1 MKKTIWQKIDRRI
14 GRIKLFRNS
23 AQIVKNTVTTDITT
37 GATSVS
43 TVTLDIPCTEPE
55 KVSAHLIDNA
65 LVYAGDLSLT
75 LDYLGLKKLA
85 QSNELAWSENTGILD
100 PGRDEIQFAGVT
112 YAVRSVIPQDWQNN
126 QPGQYLV
133 ILKGVAPEATEEDDA
148 PLENT
153 TQTGDTT
160 EPEAGTDEIQT
171 E

>member
-14 GRIKLFRNS
+14 GRLKLFRNS
-23 AQIVKNTVTTDITT
+23 AQIVKNTVTTDIIT
-37 GATSVS
+37 GATSVTNVS
-43 TVTLDIPCTEPE
+43 MDIPCPEPE

-85 QSNELAWSENTGILD
+85 QSNELAWSENTGILE

-112 YAVRSVIPQDWQNN
+112 YAIRSVIPQDWQNN

-133 ILKGVAPEATEEDDA
+133 ILKGVAPEGTKDDETLA
-148 PLENT
+148 
-153 TQTGDTT
+153 D
-160 EPEAGTDEIQT
+160 GT
-171 E
+171 

>member
-14 GRIKLFRNS
+14 GRLKLFRNS
-23 AQIVKNTVTTDITT
+23 AQIVKNTVTTDVTT

-43 TVTLDIPCTEPE
+43 TVALDIPCTEPE
-55 KVSAHLIDNA
+55 KVSAHLIDNT
-65 LVYAGDLSLT
+65 LVHAGDLSLT
-75 LDYLGLKKLA
+75 LDCLGLKKLA
-85 QSNELAWSENTGILD
+85 QNNTLGWSENTGILD

-133 ILKGVAPEATEEDDA
+133 ILKGVAPEAAGND
-148 PLENT
+148 
-153 TQTGDTT
+153 DTT
-160 EPEAGTDEIQT
+160 ETTETGTNEIQT